1 VTSLPARYVDAL
13 RALRAIWEPE
23 QLLVI
28 GAAAIEVHLGLRWR
42 RTLDL
47 DLSVAA
53 DLDAYAMD
61 LLRLGWRRHQN
72 APQRWITPDGALI
85 DVLPGHASLIRQGG
99 FTWPDGSTWMNLVGF
114 RLAFADAVAVEIAP
128 GLAVR
133 FASLRSLVPLKIA
146 AYLDR
151 PWERDSDLGDIAHIL
166 REFLGPQDDDQRWAE
181 AILDLALDFEDV
193 GPFLLGRQL
202 GERVDEAE
210 RALVLSFLAVI
221 EDPSDRLSTLQRMV
235 RNAPAGWRSADSLAL
250 RLNAFRRGF
259 EAPIPSVQ

>member
-1 VTSLPARYVDAL
+1 MTALPERYVEVL
-13 RALRAIWEPE
+13 RVLRSVWEPE

-53 DLDAYAMD
+53 ELDAYALD
-61 LLRLGWRRHQN
+61 LDRLGWRRQHH

-85 DVLPGHASLIRQGG
+85 DVLPGSASLIRQGG
-99 FTWPDGSTWMNLVGF
+99 FTWPDGSAYLNLVGF
-114 RLAFADAVAVEIAP
+114 RLAFADAVSVEIAP

-146 AYLDR
+146 AYFDR

-166 REFLGPQDDDQRWAE
+166 REFLGPQADERWTDE
-181 AILDLALDFEDV
+181 TFDLALDFEDV
-193 GPFLLGRQL
+193 SPFTLGSQL

-210 RALVLSFLAVI
+210 RALVLSFLAAI
-221 EDPSDRLSTLQRMV
+221 EDPADRLSTLQRMA
-235 RNAPAGWRSADSLAL
+235 RIAPAGWRVPDQLLL

-259 EAPIPSVQ
+259 EVSMLSGQ